1 MTFVRLR
8 PLNLRSLDLRTRLLL
23 VGAALILSLVAM
35 GALAA
40 RLAEDRNEA
49 AKAQRELTVSTQQAL
64 RLTSAYGDMES
75 GQRGFIIGGSDV
87 FLEPYRRGEAD
98 VDVLQAALAQDAS
111 GFDSA
116 TRAAL
121 SIAVSAGDAWRT
133 QAARELALRRS
144 SGRAKAEAEVA
155 TLLGKRRFDALR
167 ASLDRLSGHL
177 VEAQRVSDSY
187 REDRARQLMA
197 LLLAIPATVVFF
209 TGLTAFAVSRWVARP
224 MDRMLAAVRNITA
237 GDLSS
242 NVRVGGAS
250 DVAEVGASIDA
261 MRLTMA
267 DRLAEAQRL
276 REIAER
282 AREAIEQSAT
292 VTLQLRSEL
301 ANELGSFPPG
311 WTAAA
316 NLLPATG
323 YVAGDCYDVTLVSPH
338 VLGIIVIDI
347 AGHGAPQ
354 AIMALRCKEI
364 LRAALRMRLE
374 PGEALGLLSEQV
386 GDLYPAFVTAFVGL
400 VDTSTGTCRYANAG
414 HPPALLA
421 DHDNTV
427 HELDPT
433 GPLLGVFSSSWTT
446 ATTQMGP
453 GAKLAVYT
461 DGLTEARD
469 DADVFYGMERFV
481 ELVVTL
487 PCKVAET
494 VIKTCFDDLHVFRPS
509 RLTDDVTVV
518 LVCRE
523 CDAP

>member
-1 MTFVRLR
+1 M
-8 PLNLRSLDLRTRLLL
+8 S
-23 VGAALILSLVAM
+23 
-35 GALAA
+35 
-40 RLAEDRNEA
+40 EDRYDA
-49 AKAQRELTVSTQQAL
+49 ANAQRALNVSTQQAL
-64 RLTSAYGDMES
+64 RLTSAYIDMET
-75 GQRGFIIGGSDV
+75 GQRGFIIGGNEV

-98 VDVLQAALAQDAS
+98 VDELQAALTRDTSA
-111 GFDSA
+111 FDPQ

-121 SIAVSAGDAWRT
+121 ASTVSAGDTWRE
-133 QAARELALRRS
+133 QAGRELALRRS

-155 TLLGKRRFDALR
+155 SQVGKRRFDDLR
-167 ASLDRLSGHL
+167 VSLDRFSVRLGEDEQVAERS
-177 VEAQRVSDSY
+177 
-187 REDRARQLMA
+187 REHRFRQLLG
-197 LLLAIPATVVFF
+197 LLLAILATVAFF
-209 TGLTAFAVSRWVARP
+209 IALTAVAITRWVARP
-224 MDRMLAAVRNITA
+224 MDRMLASVRNIAA

-242 NVRVGGAS
+242 NVKVGGAP

-261 MRLTMA
+261 MRSTMA

-276 REIAER
+276 REVAER
-282 AREAIEQSAT
+282 SREAIEQSAT

-301 ANELGSFPPG
+301 ANELGSFPAG

-316 NLLPATG
+316 NLLPAVG
-323 YVAGDCYDVTLVSPH
+323 SVAGDCYDVTLVSPH

-364 LRAALRMRLE
+364 LRAALRMHME
-374 PGEALGLLSEQV
+374 PGDALSLLSEQV
-386 GDLYPAFVTAFVGL
+386 GDLHPSFLTAFVAL
-400 VDTSTGTCRYANAG
+400 VDSTTGSCRYANAG

-421 DHDNTV
+421 EHDNTV

-446 ATTQMGP
+446 VTTQMGP

-469 DADVFYGMERFV
+469 DADVFYGMERFA

-487 PCKVAET
+487 PCEVAES
-494 VIKTCFDDLHVFRPS
+494 VIKSCFDDLHVFRPS

-523 CDAP
+523 CEAA